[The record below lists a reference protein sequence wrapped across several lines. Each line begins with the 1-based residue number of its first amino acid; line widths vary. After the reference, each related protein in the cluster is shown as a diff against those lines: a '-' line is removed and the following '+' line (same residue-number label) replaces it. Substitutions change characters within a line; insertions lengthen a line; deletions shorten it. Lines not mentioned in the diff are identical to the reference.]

1 MMKAIGRMLMMIGL
15 CMCTSLQTFAQAD
28 KAEQYLREAQ
38 RYNEQAEQY
47 ERDAQRYTEKA
58 NEYTRQAEKY
68 ASDGDLDRS
77 RRYTSWANDE
87 LAKAQMRLKW
97 AR

>member
-1 MMKAIGRMLMMIGL
+1 MMKAIGRIMMIISL
-15 CMCTSLQTFAQAD
+15 CMCASLQTFAQAD

-58 NEYTRQAEKY
+58 NEYTRQAELGQGSPRQGKNEN
-68 ASDGDLDRS
+68 ALG
-77 RRYTSWANDE
+77 RRGYE
-87 LAKAQMRLKW
+87 KK
-97 AR
+97 